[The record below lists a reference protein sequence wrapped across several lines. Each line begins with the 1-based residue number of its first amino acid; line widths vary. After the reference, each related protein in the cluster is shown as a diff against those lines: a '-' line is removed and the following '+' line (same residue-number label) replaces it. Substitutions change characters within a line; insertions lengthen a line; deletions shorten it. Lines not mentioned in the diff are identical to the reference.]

1 MVNGEW
7 SLSARPRRAITA
19 QAEQPLNRHSLFTIH
34 HSPALRLKMLRH
46 KTFARALALA
56 LAASFLCAAAG
67 RARVSAR
74 GQAGDGAAARQ
85 QQDSAAGPCR
95 AGDETAQTAPA
106 TQQSGQQQTAR
117 PQKPARPDETIDEDD
132 VERVE
137 TDLTNVLFTAV
148 DRDRRFVT
156 SIKQEDVRVLEDG
169 VEQKVFTFQR
179 ETDRPLSLAILIDT
193 SASEERTLPEEKS
206 AAQRFVDSVIRQQ
219 KDEVAV
225 LSFTGDATLEQG
237 LTGNAARVRRAID
250 RVEFQPPSGYIGG
263 GVLVGTPPINGD
275 SRAGSTAIW
284 DAIWVTSRE
293 VLSETSDKTRRAII
307 LLTDGEDTSS
317 RVKLGEAVDSAVKAD
332 AIIFAIGIGDNYF
345 DGVDKGTL
353 NKISERTGGRA
364 YFPRNEEDLR
374 SAFAQIQD
382 ELRSQY
388 LVAYSPT
395 NKAKDGTFRQ
405 VRIEVVNPEL
415 SKQKL
420 RLTYRH

>member
-1 MVNGEW
+1 
-7 SLSARPRRAITA
+7 
-19 QAEQPLNRHSLFTIH
+19 
-34 HSPALRLKMLRH
+34 MLRH

-56 LAASFLCAAAG
+56 LAASLLCA
-67 RARVSAR
+67 V
-74 GQAGDGAAARQ
+74 AAARQ
-85 QQDSAAGPCR
+85 QDSASRPRR
-95 AGDETAQTAPA
+95 AGDETVQTAAA
-106 TQQSGQQQTAR
+106 TQQSGQQSAR
-117 PQKPARPDETIDEDD
+117 PQKPARPDETIDDED

-137 TDLTNVLFTAV
+137 SDLTNVLFTAV

-156 SIKQEDVRVLEDG
+156 SIKQEDIRVLEDG

-317 RVKLGEAVDSAVKAD
+317 REHMSEAVDAAVKAD

-345 DGVDKGTL
+345 DGVDKGAL

-405 VRIEVVNPEL
+405 VKIEVVNPEL

-420 RLTYRH
+420 RLTYRQGYFARSSVDARPKVKP